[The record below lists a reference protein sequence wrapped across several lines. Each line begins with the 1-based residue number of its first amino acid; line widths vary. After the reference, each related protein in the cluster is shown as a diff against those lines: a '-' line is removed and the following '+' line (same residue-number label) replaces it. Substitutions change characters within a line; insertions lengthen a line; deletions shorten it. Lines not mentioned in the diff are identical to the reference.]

1 VNLRL
6 VATVPGAKPE
16 LREGPPRRAAVP
28 GRRRAGFDGDWLEV
42 DVWRRAD
49 LGAGS
54 GIRGAAVVE
63 FAESTVLVRP
73 GWQGTVDRV
82 GTLVLERQP

>member
-1 VNLRL
+1 
-6 VATVPGAKPE
+6 
-16 LREGPPRRAAVP
+16 
-28 GRRRAGFDGDWLEV
+28 
-42 DVWRRAD
+42 VWRRAD

-63 FAESTVLVRP
+63 LAESTVLVRP